1 MKNLKKLLILLLVFA
16 SILLSDNKSIVIQS
30 ASTVIE
36 VFEERTFVRHLT
48 PYMIDIARNGHLLPE
63 EIKVKLQSFG
73 FDFSGS
79 LVILLRPDL
88 DYDYDTEHFR
98 IHYDL
103 TGTHAVDNIITN
115 ENNIPD
121 YINTMAEIFEEVYN
135 HEINVLG
142 YTIPPSDGSTGGEFN
157 LYDIY
162 VKSTN
167 AYGWTNHGA
176 LVGDNK
182 NSPNVTENNAY
193 LSHIIMRN
201 NYIGFPNTELENIQ
215 VTAGHEFF
223 HAIQLGYDG
232 DEEIWLME
240 ATATWMEE
248 ETYDDVNDCYQ
259 YMIPWFEKP
268 HISLNPS
275 HGLHQY
281 GSYIF
286 FKYIDEH
293 LGGRNLIRK
302 TWEQSR
308 IFDSNDGDYSIRSV
322 DLALKS
328 VNHTF
333 KKALNNMAIANR
345 ILSSD
350 NSARQYAY
358 EEAAS
363 YQNYREYSYYDT
375 LSIELGIHDSLDF
388 IKGIPANIES
398 YNLQQYGSQYIKIN
412 FTDPV
417 RISIKKPVGE
427 DGSIDDLTLHTIVKS
442 NSGDYA
448 VQTGRILNIDPG
460 SNTDWI
466 YAVIVA
472 DGNEGSDYNYELTF
486 SDGVSKQNNQFIIG
500 VINSDEEPYPNPFN
514 SSINFKIQVFNSSNI
529 KVSIT
534 DILGREVKRLS
545 SGTLEQGIYDYQW
558 NGKTQSDEKA
568 PSGVYFITAVS
579 DNRQEWKK
587 ITLIK

>member
-1 MKNLKKLLILLLVFA
+1 MRKYKVLLILFIIT
-16 SILLSDNKSIVIQS
+16 SSFTFSDNKSVVIQS
-30 ASTVIE
+30 ANTVIDVLE
-36 VFEERTFVRHLT
+36 EKLFERHLT
-48 PYMIDIARNGHLLPE
+48 PYIIDIARNGHLLPAD
-63 EIKVKLQSFG
+63 IKNKLKSLG

-88 DYDYDTEHFR
+88 DYYYDTKHFR

-103 TGTHAVDNIITN
+103 TGTHAVDNTITN

-121 YINTMAEIFEEVYN
+121 YINTMAIVFEEVYN

-142 YTIPPSDGSTGGEFN
+142 YAAPPSDGTNGGSDA
-157 LYDIY
+157 YDIY
-162 VKSTN
+162 VKSTS
-167 AYGWTNHGA
+167 AYGWTWYDT
-176 LVGDNK
+176 LIGDNG
-182 NSPNVTENNAY
+182 NSIEQENNAY
-193 LSHIIMRN
+193 SSYMWMNN

-232 DEEIWLME
+232 DEEIWLLE

-268 HISLNPS
+268 HLSLNRPND
-275 HGLHQY
+275 LHQY
-281 GSYIF
+281 GSFII

-293 LGGRNLIRK
+293 LGGRDIIRK

-308 IFDSNDGDYSIRSV
+308 LFDSNDGDYSIQSI

-328 VNHTF
+328 KNYTF
-333 KKALNNMAIANR
+333 KKALNNMAIANL
-345 ILSSD
+345 IFSSES
-350 NSARQYAY
+350 SAGQYAY
-358 EEAAS
+358 EEAEDYKS
-363 YQNYREYSYYDT
+363 YRESSYFNT
-375 LSIELGIHDSLDF
+375 LAIQLGIYDSLNF
-388 IKGIPANIES
+388 SVGNIANIES

-412 FTDPV
+412 STDPV
-417 RISIKKPVGE
+417 RISINAQ
-427 DGSIDDLTLHTIVKS
+427 DLTMHTIVKS
-442 NSGDYA
+442 NSGYYA
-448 VQTGRILNIDPG
+448 VQSGPTLNVDPG

-472 DGNEGSDYNYELTF
+472 DNDNGEEINYNLSFT
-486 SDGVSKQNNQFIIG
+486 DGDSKQNSQFKIG
-500 VINSDEEPYPNPFN
+500 VINSYEEPYPNPFN
-514 SSINFKIQVFNSSNI
+514 SSINFKIQVFNASNI

-534 DILGREVKRLS
+534 DMLGREVIRLT
-545 SGTLEQGIYDYQW
+545 SGVLEQGIYNYQW
-558 NGKTQSDEKA
+558 NGNNTNNEKVS
-568 PSGVYFITAVS
+568 SGVYYITAVS